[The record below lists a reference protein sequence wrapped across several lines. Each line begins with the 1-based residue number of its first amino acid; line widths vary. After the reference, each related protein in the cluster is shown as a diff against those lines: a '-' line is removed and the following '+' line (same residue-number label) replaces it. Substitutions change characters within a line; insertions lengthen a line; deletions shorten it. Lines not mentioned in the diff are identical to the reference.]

1 MKPDMLRFQLAEAVK
16 TQMEEKR
23 ITRYCDLARN
33 ADVKEF
39 ALAKLV
45 NEHSGVSIDTICKV
59 LDYLG
64 YDLEIVKKEF

>member
-1 MKPDMLRFQLAEAVK
+1 MKPDMLRFQIAETVK
-16 TQMEEKR
+16 TQMLKKR

-64 YDLEIVKKEF
+64 YDLEIVKKEL